1 MTSVAT
7 RATPSVRG
15 PDAAARRRRRRSS
28 PSRTRWWVV
37 VAFLS
42 PFLIGLALFVIYPV
56 FATLYY
62 SFTNYQAGSYLPSR
76 WVGFEN
82 YRNLFGQS
90 SVFWEAV
97 RNTLWMVAVMVPL
110 QTVWA
115 IFTAWILTRIKRG
128 AVIYRTIF
136 FLPAMVPIVATA
148 LAFIVMLN
156 PAGPLNSLLGH
167 AGVTGPG
174 WFADAAWAKPSL
186 VLMALWTVGNT
197 MILFLAAMLD
207 IPATL
212 YEAADLDGANAWQ
225 KFRHITLPG
234 ISPVI
239 FFSLL
244 TGMIYTF
251 QYFTEAFV
259 ASGSANPVLSSNQS
273 IGYPQDSLLFY
284 TTEIYRQGFQYFKTG
299 YASAMAWL
307 LFVVIFLC
315 TVVFI
320 RGSKRWVYYAG
331 AVR

>member
-1 MTSVAT
+1 MTAVAT
-7 RATPSVRG
+7 RSA
-15 PDAAARRRRRRSS
+15 AAARGAGLAPAGRRRRSA
-28 PSRTRWWVV
+28 SRTRWWVV
-37 VAFLS
+37 LGFMS
-42 PFLIGLALFVIYPV
+42 PFLVGLALFVVYPV
-56 FATLYY
+56 LATLYY
-62 SFTNYQAGSYLPSR
+62 SFTNYQAGSYLPTQ
-76 WVGFEN
+76 WVGLDN
-82 YRNLFGQS
+82 YRGLFSQS
-90 SVFWEAV
+90 QVFWIAV
-97 RNTLWMVAVMVPL
+97 RNTLWMVVFMVPL
-110 QTVWA
+110 QTLWA
-115 IFTAWILTRIKRG
+115 IFVAWVLTRIKRG
-128 AVIYRTIF
+128 ATFYRTIY

-156 PAGPLNSLLGH
+156 PVGPLNNILGH
-167 AGVTGPG
+167 AGINGPG
-174 WFADAAWAKPSL
+174 WFSDATWSKPSL

-197 MILFLAAMLD
+197 MILFLASMLD
-207 IPATL
+207 VPKTL
-212 YEAADLDGANAWQ
+212 YEAADIDGASARQ
-225 KFRHITLPG
+225 KFWHITLPG

-259 ASGSANPVLSSNQS
+259 ASGSANPVLSSNDS

-284 TTEIYRQGFQYFKTG
+284 TTEIYRQGFQYFRTG

-320 RGSKRWVYYAG
+320 RASRRWVYYAG

>member
-1 MTSVAT
+1 MTAVAT
-7 RATPSVRG
+7 RPAASARG
-15 PDAAARRRRRRSS
+15 VPPAARGRRSA
-28 PSRTRWWVV
+28 SRARWWVV
-37 VAFLS
+37 VGFLS
-42 PFLIGLALFVIYPV
+42 PFLVGLALFVVYPV
-56 FATLYY
+56 LATLYY
-62 SFTNYQAGSYLPSR
+62 SFTNYQAGSYLRTR
-76 WVGFEN
+76 WVGLEN
-82 YRNLFGQS
+82 YRSLFTQS
-90 SVFWEAV
+90 QVFWVAV
-97 RNTLWMVAVMVPL
+97 RNTLWMVIIMVPL
-110 QTVWA
+110 QTLWA
-115 IFTAWILTRIKRG
+115 IFVAWVLTRVKRG
-128 AVIYRTIF
+128 AAIYRTIY

-156 PAGPLNSLLGH
+156 PVGPLNGILSHIGII
-167 AGVTGPG
+167 GPG
-174 WFADAAWAKPSL
+174 WFSDATWAKPSL

-197 MILFLAAMLD
+197 MILFLAGMLD
-207 IPATL
+207 VPKVL
-212 YEAADLDGANAWQ
+212 YEAADIDGASAWQ

-259 ASGSANPVLSSNQS
+259 ASGSANPILSSNES

-284 TTEIYRQGFQYFKTG
+284 TTEIYRQGFQFFKTG

-315 TVVFI
+315 TIVFI
-320 RGSKRWVYYAG
+320 RASRRWVYYAG

>member
-1 MTSVAT
+1 MTAVAT
-7 RATPSVRG
+7 RPAASARG
-15 PDAAARRRRRRSS
+15 VPRAARGRRSA
-28 PSRTRWWVV
+28 SRARWWVV
-37 VAFLS
+37 VGFLS
-42 PFLIGLALFVIYPV
+42 PFLIGLALFVVYPV
-56 FATLYY
+56 LATLYY
-62 SFTNYQAGSYLPSR
+62 SFTNYQAGSYLQTR
-76 WVGFEN
+76 WVGLEN
-82 YRNLFGQS
+82 YRSLFTQS
-90 SVFWEAV
+90 QVFWVAV
-97 RNTLWMVAVMVPL
+97 RNTLWMVIIMVPL
-110 QTVWA
+110 QTLWA
-115 IFTAWILTRIKRG
+115 IFVAWVLIRVKRG
-128 AVIYRTIF
+128 AAIYRTIY

-156 PAGPLNSLLGH
+156 PVGPLNGILGH
-167 AGVTGPG
+167 LGITGPG
-174 WFADAAWAKPSL
+174 WFSDATWAKPSL

-197 MILFLAAMLD
+197 MILFLAGMLD
-207 IPATL
+207 VPKVL
-212 YEAADLDGANAWQ
+212 YEAADIDGASAWQ

-259 ASGSANPVLSSNQS
+259 ASGSANPILSSNES

-284 TTEIYRQGFQYFKTG
+284 TTEIYRQGFQFFKTG

-315 TVVFI
+315 TIVFI
-320 RGSKRWVYYAG
+320 RASRRWVYYAG

>member
-1 MTSVAT
+1 MTSVAA
-7 RATPSVRG
+7 RPVAPVRDG
-15 PDAAARRRRRRSS
+15 AVVARRRRRA
-28 PSRTRWWVV
+28 SRTPWWVV

-42 PFLIGLALFVIYPV
+42 PFLVGLALFVVYPV

-62 SFTNYQAGSYLPSR
+62 SFTNYQAGSYLPTQ
-76 WVGFEN
+76 WVGLQN
-82 YRNLFGQS
+82 YRDLFTQS
-90 SVFWEAV
+90 TVFWEAV
-97 RNTLWMVAVMVPL
+97 RNTLWMVAIMVPL
-110 QTVWA
+110 QTLWA

-128 AVIYRTIF
+128 AVVYRTVF

-156 PAGPLNSLLGH
+156 PVGPLNSILGH
-167 AGVTGPG
+167 VGITGPG
-174 WFADAAWAKPSL
+174 WFSDAAWAKPSL
-186 VLMALWTVGNT
+186 VLMALWTVGNV

-207 IPATL
+207 VPVTL
-212 YEAADLDGANAWQ
+212 YEAAEIDGASPWQ
-225 KFRHITLPG
+225 KFWHITLPG

-259 ASGSANPVLSSNQS
+259 ASGSANPILSSNQS

-307 LFVVIFLC
+307 LFLVIFIC
-315 TVVFI
+315 TVIFI

-331 AVR
+331 ATR